1 MDDAFRQALIEGER
15 MGSRYALAVPET
27 ALAGLTGQQLGRRA
41 GSSLDFQDYR
51 EYQPGDDLRTIDWS
65 VYGRT
70 DRLTVKLFR
79 EEVNPHLDIVLDG
92 SRSMNLED
100 TPKAGAALQVAG
112 LLATAAI
119 NARCTKAAWLGGEG
133 FRRAQN
139 DSLPASAWDGIEFD
153 SPRAL
158 PDAFVMLP
166 PRFRRTGI
174 RVLISDLFW
183 SADPQAALRHLTEGS
198 AATFVIQLVARADV
212 TPPEHGNI
220 RLLDSETGEVLEM
233 YIDASVAQRYRDALR
248 RHQEGWHE
256 ACRRAG
262 ARFVT
267 VVAEELEDH
276 LKRLEEIGLLV
287 PA

>member
-112 LLATAAI
+112 LLAIAAI

-139 DSLPASAWDGIEFD
+139 DSLPPSAWDGVEFD

-158 PDAFVMLP
+158 PDAFAMLP

-183 SADPQAALRHLTEGS
+183 SADPQATLRHLTEGA

-220 RLLDSETGEVLEM
+220 RLLDSESGEALEM

-248 RHQEGWHE
+248 RHQEGWHA